1 MFYGFTLILFQL
13 KILNKT
19 LLKKT
24 RPTFKLGACGP
35 RFNTLWAGAGL
46 FRKQNESWITFK
58 CKIMLIIR
66 DASLYSFEGEKE
78 ENLGLWKDIFTY
90 AKRLFA

>member
-1 MFYGFTLILFQL
+1 VFYGFTLILFQL

-24 RPTFKLGACGP
+24 RPRFKLGACGP

-78 ENLGLWKDIFTY
+78 ENLGLGKDIFTY